1 MLYIGIDLGTSASK
15 FLLVDEVGRV
25 LNTVTKEYPLSFPR
39 PGWSEQDPA
48 HWWQACLAGVP
59 ELLAGFDAK
68 QVAGIGVGGQMHG
81 LVALDAAGNVLR
93 PAILWNDG
101 RTAAQVDY
109 LNETVGNDKLSAWTG
124 NIAFAG
130 FTAPKLLWMR
140 QNEPDLFARI
150 AKILLPKDY
159 LVYRLT
165 GVHATDYSD
174 ASGTLLLDV
183 AHKRWSSEMLDL
195 CGVTEAQMPTL
206 FDSWQPVGT
215 LTAAAAAALGLPTD
229 VVVCAGA
236 GDNAA
241 AAIGTGT
248 VGEGRCNISLGTSGT
263 VFISSEQFRVD
274 PHNALHAFAHADG
287 GFHLMGCMLSAA
299 SCNKW
304 WMEDILHDG
313 DYAAAQEAIVPE
325 KLGRSHVFYLPYLM
339 GERSPINDT
348 NARAVFLGMTMDTTR
363 ADMTQAMLE
372 GVAFALRD
380 SVEIAR
386 SLGLDISRS
395 TLCGGGSR
403 SPLWRTILANVLG
416 IPLDL
421 PATEQ
426 GPGYGAALLALV
438 ACGRYRNVA
447 EVSRAMLH
455 IQATVQPD
463 PELTALY
470 DARYAEFKQIYPA
483 CRPLFASLAGT
494 PCPIPCKRKEPP
506 L

>member
-455 IQATVQPD
+455 IKATVQPD

-494 PCPIPCKRKEPP
+494 P
-506 L
+506 

>member
-215 LTAAAAAALGLPTD
+215 LTAAAATALGLPTD

-380 SVEIAR
+380 SVEVAR

-470 DARYAEFKQIYPA
+470 DARYAEFKQISPA

-494 PCPIPCKRKEPP
+494 P
-506 L
+506 

>member
-215 LTAAAAAALGLPTD
+215 LTAAAATALGLPTD

-470 DARYAEFKQIYPA
+470 DARYAEFKQIYPV

-494 PCPIPCKRKEPP
+494 P
-506 L
+506 

>member
-25 LNTVTKEYPLSFPR
+25 LNTMTKEYPLSFPR

-215 LTAAAAAALGLPTD
+215 LTAAAATALGLPTD

-348 NARAVFLGMTMDTTR
+348 NARAVFWGMTMDTTR

-380 SVEIAR
+380 SVEVAR

-494 PCPIPCKRKEPP
+494 P
-506 L
+506 